1 MANTR
6 CPACGAVN
14 YAESGLCRRCQRP
27 HGPAGGRART
37 AAERTVLGPVFTEGG
52 FKAWHF
58 VCLADV
64 IVAVPLGRL
73 ASFAAS
79 AAAAGP
85 LLGGLGELLQ
95 ERARMDDLLVRQSL
109 AEMSEARL
117 KAPEA
122 GHDLFR
128 VAELISIRLQRPA
141 GSSPEI
147 EIASVRGPPRLFG
160 VTNAEQFSDIAAALQ
175 RAYPGL
181 YVRLR

>member
-1 MANTR
+1 MANVR

-27 HGPAGGRART
+27 LGGPGGRSRT
-37 AAERTVLGPVFTEGG
+37 AGERTILGPVFTEGG

-64 IVAVPLGRL
+64 IVAAPLGRL

-85 LLGGLGELLQ
+85 LLGALGELLQ
-95 ERARMDDLLVRQSL
+95 DRARQDDKLVRQSL

-117 KAPEA
+117 RAPES
-122 GHDLFR
+122 GHDVFR
-128 VAELISIRLQRPA
+128 VAELTSIRLQRPA

-147 EIASVRGPPRLFG
+147 EIAFLRGAPRLFG
-160 VTNAEQFSDIAAALQ
+160 VTNAEQYSDVAAALQ

-181 YVRLR
+181 YVRLT